1 MKLALVTG
9 GGAGIGAA
17 IAEALLA
24 AGYRVAIADVNA
36 AAVSALA
43 ASHANVTGHLADVS
57 DGAAVSG
64 LFDAIGDVPDL
75 VVNNAGI
82 VRFGQLGELSVEA
95 FRQVVDINL
104 IGVFAV
110 TREAVRRMTP
120 RGSGHVVSLTSI
132 NAYSP
137 GPGSGAYP
145 ATKSAVLQLMKQFAL
160 EYGGLGLRFNSVAPG
175 FIDGG
180 MSAPI
185 YADPKV
191 RASRTA
197 GVPLGRLGTPE
208 DIANAI
214 CFLDSAA
221 GSYITGHDLVV
232 DGGVTH
238 AVLKNLPRG
247 NE

>member
-9 GGAGIGAA
+9 GAAGIGAA
-17 IAEALLA
+17 ITAALLER
-24 AGYRVAIADVNA
+24 GYRVAVADA
-36 AAVSALA
+36 HIEAVA
-43 ASHANVTGHLADVS
+43 ASDRLTAHLCDVS
-57 DGAAVSG
+57 DGDAVTA
-64 LFDAIGDVPDL
+64 LFDGLGAVPDL

-82 VRFGQLGELSVEA
+82 VRFGALADIALADFRRVVE
-95 FRQVVDINL
+95 VNL
-104 IGVFAV
+104 MGVFAV
-110 TREAVRRMTP
+110 TSEAVRRMVP

-132 NAYSP
+132 NAYGP

-145 ATKSAVLQLMKQFAL
+145 ATKSAVLQLMRQFAM
-160 EYGGLGLRFNSVAPG
+160 EYGPQGLRFNSIAPG

-191 RASRTA
+191 RASRSA

-208 DIANAI
+208 DVAHAV
-214 CFLDSAA
+214 CFLDSDE
-221 GSYITGHDLVV
+221 GGYINGHDLVV

-238 AVLKNLPRG
+238 AVLKNLPRT
-247 NE
+247 

>member
-9 GGAGIGAA
+9 GAAGIGAA
-17 IAEALLA
+17 IAAALLHR
-24 AGYRVAIADVNA
+24 GYRVAVADA
-36 AAVSALA
+36 QIDAVA
-43 ASHANVTGHLADVS
+43 ASDRLTAHVCDVS
-57 DGAAVSG
+57 DGNAVTA
-64 LFDAIGDVPDL
+64 LFDALGEVPDL

-82 VRFGQLGELSVEA
+82 VRFGALADIALED
-95 FRQVVDINL
+95 FRRVVDVNL
-104 IGVFAV
+104 MGVFAV
-110 TREAVRRMTP
+110 TSEAVRRMRP

-132 NAYSP
+132 NAYGP

-145 ATKSAVLQLMKQFAL
+145 ATKSAVLQLMRQFAM
-160 EYGGLGLRFNSVAPG
+160 EYGPSGLRFNSIAPG

-191 RASRTA
+191 RASRSG

-208 DIANAI
+208 DVANAV
-214 CFLDSAA
+214 CFLDSDEA
-221 GSYITGHDLVV
+221 GYITGHDLVI

-238 AVLKNLPRG
+238 AVLKNLPRT
-247 NE
+247 

>member
-9 GGAGIGAA
+9 GAAGIGAA
-17 IAEALLA
+17 IAAALLER
-24 AGYRVAIADVNA
+24 GYRVAVADA
-36 AAVSALA
+36 HIDAVATSDRLTA
-43 ASHANVTGHLADVS
+43 HVCDVS
-57 DGAAVSG
+57 DGSAVTA
-64 LFDAIGDVPDL
+64 LFDALGEVPDL

-82 VRFGQLGELSVEA
+82 VRFGALADIALEDFRRVVE
-95 FRQVVDINL
+95 VNL
-104 IGVFAV
+104 MGVFAV
-110 TREAVRRMTP
+110 TSEAVRRMLP

-132 NAYSP
+132 NAYGP

-145 ATKSAVLQLMKQFAL
+145 ATKSAVLQLMRQFAM
-160 EYGGLGLRFNSVAPG
+160 EYGPHGLRFNSIAPG

-191 RASRTA
+191 RASRSA

-208 DIANAI
+208 DVANAV
-214 CFLDSAA
+214 CFLDSDE
-221 GSYITGHDLVV
+221 GGYINGHDLVV

-238 AVLKNLPRG
+238 AVLKNLPRT
-247 NE
+247 

>member
-9 GGAGIGAA
+9 GAAGIGAA
-17 IAEALLA
+17 ISAALLDR
-24 AGYRVAIADVNA
+24 GYRVAVADANIEAV
-36 AAVSALA
+36 AVSERMTA
-43 ASHANVTGHLADVS
+43 HICDVS
-57 DGAAVSG
+57 DGSAVTA
-64 LFDAIGDVPDL
+64 LFNALGEVPDL

-82 VRFGQLGELSVEA
+82 VRFGALADIALADFRRVVE
-95 FRQVVDINL
+95 VNL
-104 IGVFAV
+104 MGVFAV
-110 TREAVRRMTP
+110 TSEAVRRMLP

-132 NAYSP
+132 NAYGP

-145 ATKSAVLQLMKQFAL
+145 ATKSAVLQLMRQFAM
-160 EYGGLGLRFNSVAPG
+160 EYGPNGLRFNSIAPG

-191 RASRTA
+191 RAVRSA

-208 DIANAI
+208 DVAGAV
-214 CFLDSAA
+214 CFLDSDEA
-221 GSYITGHDLVV
+221 GYINGHDLVV

-238 AVLKNLPRG
+238 AVLKNLPRT
-247 NE
+247 